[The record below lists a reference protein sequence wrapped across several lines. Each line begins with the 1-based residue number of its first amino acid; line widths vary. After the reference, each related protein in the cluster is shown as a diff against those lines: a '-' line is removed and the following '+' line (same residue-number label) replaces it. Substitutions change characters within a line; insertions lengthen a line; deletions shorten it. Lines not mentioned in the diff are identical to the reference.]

1 MPADVLEKPV
11 TAEDVVHEFRNLR
24 SDVREAVEE
33 GVRAANRAIRHG
45 RHAAEDAVEEAKHT
59 IKGRPI
65 QAVGITFAAGVL
77 AGCFLCWIAFRER

>member
-11 TAEDVVHEFRNLR
+11 TAEDVLHEFRKLR

-33 GVRAANRAIRHG
+33 GIRAANRAIRHG

-59 IKGRPI
+59 LKRKPI
-65 QAVGITFAAGVL
+65 QAVGIAFAAGVL
-77 AGCFLCWIAFRER
+77 AGCFMGWITLRER